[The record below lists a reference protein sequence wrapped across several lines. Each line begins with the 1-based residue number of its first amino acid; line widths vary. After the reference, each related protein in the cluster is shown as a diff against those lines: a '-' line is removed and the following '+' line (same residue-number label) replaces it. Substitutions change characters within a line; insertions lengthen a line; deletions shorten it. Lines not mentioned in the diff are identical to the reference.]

1 MDSAAEIRD
10 KAVAIVYAPPS
21 KEGEK
26 KKRKTKCYKKNAGV
40 KRGLTRA
47 PRL

>member
-26 KKRKTKCYKKNAGV
+26 KKRKTKCYKKKMRGSKGV
-40 KRGLTRA
+40 
-47 PRL
+47 